1 MSWPQYFS
9 SPLNK
14 TCASASVNLPVI
26 KASYR
31 VEASTPLWTSISLY
45 ERSVNAGSVFLML
58 AELSKP
64 ERVAQIKQDYE
75 RRLERLKKQR
85 MANPLRPDNEEID
98 IDDLYGKS
106 KVCLA
111 CHK

>member
-1 MSWPQYFS
+1 MDDNS
-9 SPLNK
+9 
-14 TCASASVNLPVI
+14 
-26 KASYR
+26 KAY
-31 VEASTPLWTSISLY
+31 A
-45 ERSVNAGSVFLML
+45 
-58 AELSKP
+58 
-64 ERVAQIKQDYE
+64 AQIKQDYE